1 MFTRWR
7 AFLAA
12 RFTPR
17 AYLWAIAR
25 EARAALARVA
35 RDRAA
40 LVAILVLILPW
51 WSLLWL
57 RDNFD
62 GLGSFGEIAAII
74 FAFWWMSRSGALPA
88 LVVKYPRAETL
99 FAVVV
104 IAAWMMWRVGI
115 CGKLFPF
122 LPAEFVC
129 FKNIEFEIVPKLIE
143 MVVLPIVVLWW
154 LGYRWR
160 ALGLNWS
167 GRAWWIAL
175 PILLATA
182 AYSVYTHWNDLPS
195 FGQRLV
201 EYFFAAGL
209 PEEVI
214 FRAILL
220 TRLEAWL
227 RNPAWALFVSSV
239 FFGLS
244 HLPINYLVFTNRNWN
259 EAWIT
264 LLTFQMG
271 FGVAF
276 AFAYQRIRNVWPAAA
291 LHALV
296 DAL

>member
-1 MFTRWR
+1 MQAIRR
-7 AFLAA
+7 
-12 RFTPR
+12 RFRFAPR
-17 AYLWAIAR
+17 AYLSSLLRDAR
-25 EARAALARVA
+25 TSLARVA
-35 RDRAA
+35 QDRAA
-40 LVAILVLILPW
+40 LITIIVLILPW

-57 RDNFD
+57 RDNLD
-62 GLGSFGEIAAII
+62 WLSSFGEIAAII

-88 LVVKYPRAETL
+88 PTVKHPRAETL
-99 FAVVV
+99 FAVVL
-104 IAAWMMWRVGI
+104 IAVWMIWRAGI

-122 LPAEFVC
+122 LPTELVC
-129 FKNIEFEIVPKLIE
+129 FKNIEFEIVPKVIE
-143 MVVLPIVVLWW
+143 MVILPIVILFW

-175 PILLATA
+175 PSLLGTA
-182 AYSVYTHWNDLPS
+182 AYGTYTHWDKLPE
-195 FGQRLV
+195 FGQHIV

-209 PEEVI
+209 PEEVV

-227 RNPAWALFVSSV
+227 RSPAWALFVSSV
-239 FFGLS
+239 LFGLS

-259 EAWIT
+259 ETWIT

-276 AFAYQRIRNVWPAAA
+276 AFAYQRVRNLWPVAI

-296 DAL
+296 DVL